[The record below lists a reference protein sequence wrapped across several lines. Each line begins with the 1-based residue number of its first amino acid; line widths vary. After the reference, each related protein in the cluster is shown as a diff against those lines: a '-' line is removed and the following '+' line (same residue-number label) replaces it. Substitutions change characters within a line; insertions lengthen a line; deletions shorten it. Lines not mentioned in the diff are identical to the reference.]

1 MQILS
6 NIFHRIRTNN
16 FTFCIESQKT
26 LNTLRNIEKEEW
38 SWKNQPSCLQT
49 MLQSYRH
56 QDNKVLA
63 QIQKYRSLE
72 QNRKPRD
79 KSMHLWT
86 PYL

>member
-16 FTFCIESQKT
+16 SMIFIEPQKT
-26 LNTLRNIEKEEW
+26 LNTLRNIEKKEW

-49 MLQSYRH
+49 ILQSYSHRES
-56 QDNKVLA
+56 KVLE
-63 QIQKYRSLE
+63 QRQKYRSLE

-79 KSMHLWT
+79 KSMYQWT

>member
-16 FTFCIESQKT
+16 FTFCIEPQKT

-49 MLQSYRH
+49 MLQSHRH